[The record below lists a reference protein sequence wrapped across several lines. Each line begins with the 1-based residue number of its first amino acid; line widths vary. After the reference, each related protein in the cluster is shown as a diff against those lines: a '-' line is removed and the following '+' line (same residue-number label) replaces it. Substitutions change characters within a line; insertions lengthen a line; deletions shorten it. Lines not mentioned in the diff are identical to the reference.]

1 VKQNKQQPTGQ
12 TISKGFWIKLG
23 LVPVGMFAFA
33 FALVPLYDTFC
44 DLTGLNGRN
53 SNTQYQGELT
63 TDAYKTSDAAIDD
76 KRVVSINFLSATS
89 PGFPIRFYPKQNGI
103 DVVPGKIYTIK
114 YIAENHTDK
123 TIIGQAIPSFAPGIA
138 AKHFKK
144 LQCFCFNNQEFKAH
158 QTMEMTVRFFIDRTL
173 DKNVHDITLSYNFFT
188 VKQTPEKTHNKP
200 LASLH
205 L

>member
-1 VKQNKQQPTGQ
+1 MKHNKQQPDEQ

-23 LVPVGMFAFA
+23 LVPLAMFAFA

-53 SNTQYQGELT
+53 SNTQYQGNLT
-63 TDAYKTSDAAIDD
+63 TDIYTSNDASIDNN
-76 KRVVSINFLSATS
+76 RVVSINFLSATS
-89 PGFPIRFYPKQNGI
+89 PGFPITFYPKQKAL
-103 DVVPGKIYTIK
+103 DVIPGKIYTIQ
-114 YIAENHTDK
+114 YVVENNTDK

-158 QTMEMTVRFFIDRTL
+158 QKMDMTVRFFIERSL

-188 VKQTPEKTHNKP
+188 VKQAPAKTRDKP
-200 LASLH
+200 LARLH